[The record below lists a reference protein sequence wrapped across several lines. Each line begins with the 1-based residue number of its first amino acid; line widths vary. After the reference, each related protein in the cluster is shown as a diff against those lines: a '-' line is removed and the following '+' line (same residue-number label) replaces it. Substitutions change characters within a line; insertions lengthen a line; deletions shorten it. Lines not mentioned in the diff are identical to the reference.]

1 MSTKMLASLTH
12 SRPLACAA
20 ASACL
25 YPTRLVPHPPD
36 LIKWVRREGGFVH
49 HSVKIAYLKDAKPNG
64 LGLGLGLVASEDIPK
79 GSDLIS
85 LPHHIPLRFD
95 GESSTLIELAQH
107 VPVFMEYDTLD
118 KFSLVAL
125 VRYEEELWAMKLGL
139 KLLQER
145 AKSGSFWWP
154 YISNLPETFTVPI
167 FFPGEDIKNL
177 QYAPLLHQV
186 NKRCRFLL
194 EFDKLMK
201 RELENVKLDDH
212 PFGGQD
218 IDASALGW
226 AMSAVSSRAFR
237 LYGSKHADGTP
248 VDVPMLL
255 PLIDMCNHSFMSNA
269 EIVQE
274 KEANSEDMIVKVIAA
289 TQIKQN
295 DPLELNYGCLNN
307 DLFLLDYGFVVPTNP
322 YDCIELKYDPAL
334 LDAASMAAGVSAPN
348 FSEPSPWQQRVLY
361 QLNLD
366 GENSN
371 LKVRVGGSEVV
382 EGRLLAALRVLL
394 SSDKEAVEK
403 QDLDTLKSIKSE
415 APLGVSTEAAAFRT
429 IIALCM
435 IALGHFP
442 TKLMEDESVLEK
454 KVPNTT
460 QLAVKYRIQKK
471 SVIIEAMQD
480 ITRRLKPLLSTK

>member
-1 MSTKMLASLTH
+1 MSSKMLASLTH

-20 ASACL
+20 TSACL

-49 HSVKIAYLKDAKPNG
+49 HSVKIAYLEDAKPNG

-95 GESSTLIELAQH
+95 GESSTLIELARH
-107 VPVFMEYDTLD
+107 VP
-118 KFSLVAL
+118 
-125 VRYEEELWAMKLGL
+125 EELWAMKLGL

-154 YISNLPETFTVPI
+154 YISNLPESFTVPI
-167 FFPGEDIKNL
+167 FFPGDDIKNL

-237 LYGSKHADGTP
+237 LYGSKRADGTH
-248 VDVPMLL
+248 VDAPMLL

-274 KEANSEDMIVKVIAA
+274 KDANSKDMIVKVIAA

-307 DLFLLDYGFVVPTNP
+307 DLFLLDYGFVVPSNP
-322 YDCIELKYDPAL
+322 YDCIELKYDPTL

-348 FSEPSPWQQRVLY
+348 FSEPSPWQQQVLY

-366 GENSN
+366 GENSD
-371 LKVRVGGSEVV
+371 LKVRVGGSELV

-394 SSDKEAVEK
+394 STDKEGVEK

-442 TKLMEDESVLEK
+442 TKLMEDELLLEK

-460 QLAVKYRIQKK
+460 ELAVKYRMQKK
-471 SVIIEAMQD
+471 SVIIDAMQD
-480 ITRRLKPLLSTK
+480 ISRRLKPLLSTK